1 MEPLWFVGVAIYIG
15 GTMGESL
22 GANLQ
27 RGSLMR
33 EQLKAEEDPLY
44 EMPSKLD
51 QPMWLTG
58 FIVFVLAGI
67 SKSLALFFASQTMLA
82 PLQLFLFLFN
92 AIFANVLNQEPFNW
106 FGLDGLATFLVMTG
120 VVMGV
125 WGAPKVNHQYS
136 DEQMIE
142 LMSHSSFISFS
153 SVASFFIIA
162 LYSAKYFILSYCDGH
177 PQNIPQEKGYL
188 RTILNMSY
196 GSLAGA
202 FGGVNVTLTKT
213 VFALMVGQYQEDGLR
228 GVIYSPLCY
237 IVTSILISTYILQ
250 VIVTVNG
257 LEVASAII
265 VISAQAV
272 TEEVVVTLGGI
283 LYFED
288 YMYFT
293 VVGWGIFMA
302 GTFLAIASVIFLS
315 HLRLHAGDEKA
326 LDGEESTPL
335 FTRRINA
342 ATDSLSPTNSLS
354 PRNGP
359 NGLFPMNGHS
369 AGELP

>member
-1 MEPLWFVGVAIYIG
+1 MA
-15 GTMGESL
+15 
-22 GANLQ
+22 
-27 RGSLMR
+27 
-33 EQLKAEEDPLY
+33 Y
-44 EMPSKLD
+44 E
-51 QPMWLTG
+51 
-58 FIVFVLAGI
+58 
-67 SKSLALFFASQTMLA
+67 
-82 PLQLFLFLFN
+82 
-92 AIFANVLNQEPFNW
+92 
-106 FGLDGLATFLVMTG
+106 
-120 VVMGV
+120 
-125 WGAPKVNHQYS
+125 
-136 DEQMIE
+136 
-142 LMSHSSFISFS
+142 
-153 SVASFFIIA
+153 
-162 LYSAKYFILSYCDGH
+162 
-177 PQNIPQEKGYL
+177 
-188 RTILNMSY
+188 
-196 GSLAGA
+196 
-202 FGGVNVTLTKT
+202 
-213 VFALMVGQYQEDGLR
+213 
-228 GVIYSPLCY
+228 
-237 IVTSILISTYILQ
+237 
-250 VIVTVNG
+250 
-257 LEVASAII
+257 
-265 VISAQAV
+265 AV